1 MNRRPA
7 LGYAM
12 VLTAATLWA
21 LNGAV
26 SKVILQSGG
35 VTSER
40 LTEVRATGAFLL
52 LFAVLLVWRRST
64 LRVTLRELPFLAVF
78 GVAGLAF
85 VAWFYFVAIERL
97 EIGIALLIQYVAPVL
112 VALYARYVL
121 HEPVR
126 RRIWAA
132 LALAIAGLALLLQL
146 WQGLVL
152 DGIGVLASIGAAITF
167 ALYILMADRGIR
179 RRTSSSL
186 LAYGFLFAALFW
198 AVVQPWTSFPWDLLD
213 DSVSLLGRL
222 ESYELPVWLLMAW
235 MVVLG
240 TIVPFGLLVAALRH
254 VSPTRA
260 GILAMFEPVAGTV
273 IAYAWL
279 QEELDPIQ
287 LVGAA
292 SRALRDRIGAN
303 GALILLITRDIF
315 KNDNAIFAR
324 LADSSAE
331 W

>member
-1 MNRRPA
+1 MTRRPA

-12 VLTAATLWA
+12 VLTAAALWA
-21 LNGAV
+21 LNGVV

-40 LTEVRATGAFLL
+40 LTEVRATGAFVL

-64 LRVTLRELPFLAVF
+64 LRVTLGELPFLTVF

-152 DGIGVLASIGAAITF
+152 DGIGVLASIGAAVTF

-222 ESYELPVWLLMAW
+222 ESIELPVWLLMAW

-240 TIVPFGLLVAALRH
+240 TIVPFGLLVGALRH

-273 IAYAWL
+273 MAYAWL
-279 QEELDPIQ
+279 REELDPIQ

-292 SRALRDRIGAN
+292 VVLCGIGLAQ
-303 GALILLITRDIF
+303 T
-315 KNDNAIFAR
+315 AR
-324 LADSSAE
+324 
-331 W
+331 

>member
-1 MNRRPA
+1 MTRRPA

-52 LFAVLLVWRRST
+52 LFAVLLAWRRST
-64 LRVTLRELPFLAVF
+64 LRVTLGELPFLAVF

-152 DGIGVLASIGAAITF
+152 DGIGVLASLGAAITF

-222 ESYELPVWLLMAW
+222 ESIELPVWLLMAW

-279 QEELDPIQ
+279 REELDPIQ

-292 SRALRDRIGAN
+292 IVLCGIGLAQ
-303 GALILLITRDIF
+303 T
-315 KNDNAIFAR
+315 AR
-324 LADSSAE
+324 
-331 W
+331 

>member
-1 MNRRPA
+1 MTRRPA

-64 LRVTLRELPFLAVF
+64 LRVTLGELPFLAVF

-152 DGIGVLASIGAAITF
+152 DGIGVLASLGAAVTF

-222 ESYELPVWLLMAW
+222 ESIELPVWLLMAW

-240 TIVPFGLLVAALRH
+240 TIVPFGLLVGALRH

-279 QEELDPIQ
+279 REELDPIQ

-292 SRALRDRIGAN
+292 VVLCGIGLAQ
-303 GALILLITRDIF
+303 T
-315 KNDNAIFAR
+315 AR
-324 LADSSAE
+324 
-331 W
+331 

>member
-1 MNRRPA
+1 
-7 LGYAM
+7 M

-52 LFAVLLVWRRST
+52 LFAGLLVWRRST
-64 LRVTLRELPFLAVF
+64 LRVTAGELPFLAVF
-78 GVAGLAF
+78 GVAGLAL
-85 VAWFYFVAIERL
+85 VAWLYFVAIERL

-132 LALAIAGLALLLQL
+132 LALAIVGLTLLLQL
-146 WQGLVL
+146 WDGLEL

-198 AVVQPWTSFPWDLLD
+198 AVLQPWTSFPWELLD

-222 ESYELPVWLLMAW
+222 ESIELPVWLLMAW

-279 QEELDPIQ
+279 REELDPIQ

-292 SRALRDRIGAN
+292 VVLCGIGLAQ
-303 GALILLITRDIF
+303 T
-315 KNDNAIFAR
+315 AR
-324 LADSSAE
+324 
-331 W
+331 

>member
-1 MNRRPA
+1 MTRRPA

-21 LNGAV
+21 LNGTV

-35 VTSER
+35 VTAER
-40 LTEVRATGAFLL
+40 LTQVRSTGAFLL
-52 LFAVLLVWRRST
+52 LFGTLLVWRRSS
-64 LRVTLRELPFLAVF
+64 LRTSRRELPFLVVF
-78 GVAGLAF
+78 GVCGLAL

-97 EIGIALLIQYVAPVL
+97 EIAVALLIQYVAPVL

-126 RRIWAA
+126 RRIWVA
-132 LALAIAGLALLLQL
+132 LALSILGLSLLLQL
-146 WQGLVL
+146 WNGLEL
-152 DGIGVLASIGAAITF
+152 DTIGLLASLGAAVTF
-167 ALYILMADRGIR
+167 ALYILMADRGLQR
-179 RRTSSSL
+179 RSTSSL
-186 LAYGFLFAALFW
+186 LTYGFLFAALFW
-198 AVVQPWTSFPWDLLD
+198 AVVQPWTSFPWHLLD

-222 ESYELPVWLLMAW
+222 ESIELPVWLLMGW

-254 VSPTRA
+254 VRPTRA
-260 GILAMFEPVAGTV
+260 GILAMFEPVAATA

-279 QEELDPIQ
+279 GEELDPVQ

-292 SRALRDRIGAN
+292 VVLSGIALAQ
-303 GALILLITRDIF
+303 T
-315 KNDNAIFAR
+315 AR
-324 LADSSAE
+324 
-331 W
+331 

>member
-1 MNRRPA
+1 MTRRPA

-52 LFAVLLVWRRST
+52 LFAALLVWRRST
-64 LRVTLRELPFLAVF
+64 LRVARGELPFLAVF

-222 ESYELPVWLLMAW
+222 ESIELPVWLLMAW

-254 VSPTRA
+254 VTPTRA

-279 QEELDPIQ
+279 REELDPIQ

-292 SRALRDRIGAN
+292 VVLCGIGLAQ
-303 GALILLITRDIF
+303 T
-315 KNDNAIFAR
+315 AR
-324 LADSSAE
+324 
-331 W
+331 

>member
-1 MNRRPA
+1 MTRRPA

-21 LNGAV
+21 VNGTV
-26 SKVILQSGG
+26 SKVILTSGG

-64 LRVTLRELPFLAVF
+64 LRISVSELPFLVAF
-78 GVAGLAF
+78 GVFGLAF

-97 EIGIALLIQYVAPVL
+97 EIGVALLIQYVAPVL
-112 VALYARYVL
+112 VALWARYVL
-121 HEPVR
+121 HENVR

-132 LALAIAGLALLLQL
+132 LALSIVGLSLLLQL
-146 WQGLVL
+146 WQGLEL
-152 DGIGVLASIGAAITF
+152 DGIGLLASAGAALTF

-179 RRTSSSL
+179 RRSTSSL
-186 LAYGFLFAALFW
+186 LAYGFLFAAVFW
-198 AVVQPWTSFPWDLLD
+198 ALVQPWTSFPWELLD

-222 ESYELPVWLLMAW
+222 ETIELPVWLLMAW

-254 VSPTRA
+254 ITPTRA
-260 GILAMFEPVAGTV
+260 GILAMFEPVAGTIV
-273 IAYAWL
+273 AYAWL
-279 QEELDPIQ
+279 GEELAPTQ

-292 SRALRDRIGAN
+292 IVLAGIGLAQ
-303 GALILLITRDIF
+303 T
-315 KNDNAIFAR
+315 AR
-324 LADSSAE
+324 
-331 W
+331 

>member
-1 MNRRPA
+1 VTRRPA

-64 LRVTLRELPFLAVF
+64 LRVTLGELPFLAVF

-152 DGIGVLASIGAAITF
+152 DGIGVLASIGAAVTF

-222 ESYELPVWLLMAW
+222 ESIELPVWLLMAW

-240 TIVPFGLLVAALRH
+240 TIVPFGLLVGALRH

-279 QEELDPIQ
+279 REELDPIQ

-292 SRALRDRIGAN
+292 VVLCGIGLAQ
-303 GALILLITRDIF
+303 T
-315 KNDNAIFAR
+315 AR
-324 LADSSAE
+324 
-331 W
+331 

>member
-1 MNRRPA
+1 MTRRPA

-64 LRVTLRELPFLAVF
+64 LRVTLGELPFLAVF

-97 EIGIALLIQYVAPVL
+97 QIGIALLIQYVAPVL

-146 WQGLVL
+146 WQGLGL
-152 DGIGVLASIGAAITF
+152 DGIGVLASLGAAVTF

-198 AVVQPWTSFPWDLLD
+198 AVVQPWMSFPWDLLD

-222 ESYELPVWLLMAW
+222 ESIELPVWLLMAW

-240 TIVPFGLLVAALRH
+240 TIVPFGLLVGALRH

-279 QEELDPIQ
+279 REELDPIQ

-292 SRALRDRIGAN
+292 VVLCGIGLAQ
-303 GALILLITRDIF
+303 T
-315 KNDNAIFAR
+315 AR
-324 LADSSAE
+324 
-331 W
+331 

>member
-1 MNRRPA
+1 VTRRPA

-52 LFAVLLVWRRST
+52 LFAVLLFWRRST
-64 LRVTLRELPFLAVF
+64 LRVTLGELPFLAVF

-132 LALAIAGLALLLQL
+132 LALSIVGLALLLQL
-146 WQGLVL
+146 WQGLEL

-186 LAYGFLFAALFW
+186 LAYGFLFAAVFW

-222 ESYELPVWLLMAW
+222 ESIELPVWLLMAW

-279 QEELDPIQ
+279 REELDPVQ

-292 SRALRDRIGAN
+292 VVLCGIGLAQ
-303 GALILLITRDIF
+303 T
-315 KNDNAIFAR
+315 AR
-324 LADSSAE
+324 
-331 W
+331 

>member
-1 MNRRPA
+1 
-7 LGYAM
+7 
-12 VLTAATLWA
+12 
-21 LNGAV
+21 
-26 SKVILQSGG
+26 
-35 VTSER
+35 
-40 LTEVRATGAFLL
+40 
-52 LFAVLLVWRRST
+52 
-64 LRVTLRELPFLAVF
+64 
-78 GVAGLAF
+78 
-85 VAWFYFVAIERL
+85 
-97 EIGIALLIQYVAPVL
+97 VL

-152 DGIGVLASIGAAITF
+152 DGIGVLASIGAAVTF

-222 ESYELPVWLLMAW
+222 ESIELPVWLLMAW

-240 TIVPFGLLVAALRH
+240 TIVPFGLLVGALRH

-279 QEELDPIQ
+279 REELDPIQ

-292 SRALRDRIGAN
+292 VVLCGIGLAQ
-303 GALILLITRDIF
+303 T
-315 KNDNAIFAR
+315 AR
-324 LADSSAE
+324 
-331 W
+331 

>member
-1 MNRRPA
+1 VTRRPA

-52 LFAVLLVWRRST
+52 LFAGLLVWRRST
-64 LRVTLRELPFLAVF
+64 LRVTLGELPFLAVF
-78 GVAGLAF
+78 GVAGLAL

-132 LALAIAGLALLLQL
+132 LALAIVGLTLLLQL
-146 WQGLVL
+146 WDGLEL

-198 AVVQPWTSFPWDLLD
+198 AVLQPWTSFPWELLD

-222 ESYELPVWLLMAW
+222 ESIELPVWLLMAW

-279 QEELDPIQ
+279 REELDPIQ

-292 SRALRDRIGAN
+292 VVLCGIGLAQ
-303 GALILLITRDIF
+303 T
-315 KNDNAIFAR
+315 AR
-324 LADSSAE
+324 
-331 W
+331 

>member
-1 MNRRPA
+1 MTRRPA

-12 VLTAATLWA
+12 VLTAAALWA
-21 LNGAV
+21 LNGVV

-64 LRVTLRELPFLAVF
+64 LRVTRGELPFLAVF

-152 DGIGVLASIGAAITF
+152 DGIGVLASIGAAVTF

-222 ESYELPVWLLMAW
+222 ESIELPVWLLMAW

-240 TIVPFGLLVAALRH
+240 TIVPFGLLVGALRH

-273 IAYAWL
+273 MAYAWL
-279 QEELDPIQ
+279 REELDPIQ

-292 SRALRDRIGAN
+292 VVLCGIGLAQ
-303 GALILLITRDIF
+303 T
-315 KNDNAIFAR
+315 AR
-324 LADSSAE
+324 
-331 W
+331 

>member
-1 MNRRPA
+1 VTRRPA

-21 LNGAV
+21 VNGTV
-26 SKVILQSGG
+26 SKVILTSGN

-64 LRVTLRELPFLAVF
+64 LRVSTRELPFLVAF
-78 GVAGLAF
+78 GVGGLAF

-97 EIGIALLIQYVAPVL
+97 EIGVALLIQYVAPVL
-112 VALYARYVL
+112 VALWARYVL
-121 HEPVR
+121 HENVR

-132 LALAIAGLALLLQL
+132 LALSIIGLSLLLQL
-146 WQGLVL
+146 WQGLEL
-152 DGIGVLASIGAAITF
+152 DGIGLLASAGAALTF

-179 RRTSSSL
+179 RRSTSSL
-186 LAYGFLFAALFW
+186 LAYGFLFAAVFW
-198 AVVQPWTSFPWDLLD
+198 AIVQPWTSFPWELLD

-222 ESYELPVWLLMAW
+222 ESIELPVWLLIVW

-254 VSPTRA
+254 VTPTRA
-260 GILAMFEPVAGTV
+260 GILAMFEPVAGTIV
-273 IAYAWL
+273 AYAWL
-279 QEELDPIQ
+279 REELAPTQ

-292 SRALRDRIGAN
+292 IVLAGIGLAQ
-303 GALILLITRDIF
+303 T
-315 KNDNAIFAR
+315 AR
-324 LADSSAE
+324 
-331 W
+331 

>member
-1 MNRRPA
+1 VTRRPA

-64 LRVTLRELPFLAVF
+64 LRTRLGELPFLAVF
-78 GVAGLAF
+78 GIAGLAF

-132 LALAIAGLALLLQL
+132 LALSIVGLALLLQL
-146 WQGLVL
+146 WHGLEL

-222 ESYELPVWLLMAW
+222 ESIELPVWLLMAW

-279 QEELDPIQ
+279 REELDPVQ

-292 SRALRDRIGAN
+292 VVLCGIGLAQ
-303 GALILLITRDIF
+303 T
-315 KNDNAIFAR
+315 AR
-324 LADSSAE
+324 
-331 W
+331 

>member
-52 LFAVLLVWRRST
+52 LFAGLLVWRRST

-198 AVVQPWTSFPWDLLD
+198 AVV
-213 DSVSLLGRL
+213 
-222 ESYELPVWLLMAW
+222 
-235 MVVLG
+235 
-240 TIVPFGLLVAALRH
+240 
-254 VSPTRA
+254 
-260 GILAMFEPVAGTV
+260 
-273 IAYAWL
+273 
-279 QEELDPIQ
+279 
-287 LVGAA
+287 
-292 SRALRDRIGAN
+292 
-303 GALILLITRDIF
+303 
-315 KNDNAIFAR
+315 
-324 LADSSAE
+324 
-331 W
+331 

>member
-1 MNRRPA
+1 VTRRPA

-12 VLTAATLWA
+12 VLTAAALWA
-21 LNGAV
+21 LNGVV

-35 VTSER
+35 ITSER

-64 LRVTLRELPFLAVF
+64 LRVTRGELPFLAVF
-78 GVAGLAF
+78 GVGGLAF

-132 LALAIAGLALLLQL
+132 LALAITGLALLLQL

-152 DGIGVLASIGAAITF
+152 DGIGVLASIGAAVTF

-186 LAYGFLFAALFW
+186 LTYGFLFAALFW

-222 ESYELPVWLLMAW
+222 ESIELPIWLLMAW

-240 TIVPFGLLVAALRH
+240 TIVPFGLLVGALRH

-279 QEELDPIQ
+279 REELDPIQ

-292 SRALRDRIGAN
+292 VVLCGIGLAQ
-303 GALILLITRDIF
+303 T
-315 KNDNAIFAR
+315 AR
-324 LADSSAE
+324 
-331 W
+331 

>member
-1 MNRRPA
+1 MTRRPA

-52 LFAVLLVWRRST
+52 LFAGLLVWRRST
-64 LRVTLRELPFLAVF
+64 LRVNLRELPFLAVF

-132 LALAIAGLALLLQL
+132 LALALIGLALLLQL

-292 SRALRDRIGAN
+292 VVLCGIGLAQ
-303 GALILLITRDIF
+303 T
-315 KNDNAIFAR
+315 AR
-324 LADSSAE
+324 
-331 W
+331 

>member
-1 MNRRPA
+1 LPLGTTNLGNRLARVTRRPA

-21 LNGAV
+21 VNGTV
-26 SKVILQSGG
+26 SKVILTSGD

-52 LFAVLLVWRRST
+52 LFAVLVVYRRSS
-64 LRVTLRELPFLAVF
+64 LRVSLRELPFLVAF
-78 GVAGLAF
+78 GVGGLAF

-97 EIGIALLIQYVAPVL
+97 EIGVALLIQYVAPVL

-132 LALAIAGLALLLQL
+132 LALSVVGLSLLLQL
-146 WQGLVL
+146 WRGLEL
-152 DGIGVLASIGAAITF
+152 DGIGVLASIGAALTF
-167 ALYILMADRGIR
+167 ALYILMADRGLR
-179 RRTSSSL
+179 RRSTSAL
-186 LAYGFLFAALFW
+186 LTYGFLFAALFW
-198 AVVQPWTSFPWDLLD
+198 AIVQPWTSFPWSLLD

-222 ESYELPVWLLMAW
+222 ESIELPVWLLMAW

-254 VSPTRA
+254 ITPTRA
-260 GILAMFEPVAGTV
+260 GILAMFEPVAGTIV
-273 IAYAWL
+273 AYAWL
-279 QEELDPIQ
+279 REELAPVQ

-292 SRALRDRIGAN
+292 VVLCGIGLAQ
-303 GALILLITRDIF
+303 T
-315 KNDNAIFAR
+315 AR
-324 LADSSAE
+324 
-331 W
+331 

>member
-1 MNRRPA
+1 MTRRPA

-35 VTSER
+35 VSSER

-64 LRVTLRELPFLAVF
+64 LRVTLRELPFLAIF

-132 LALAIAGLALLLQL
+132 LALALIGLALLLQL

-279 QEELDPIQ
+279 QEELDTVQ

-292 SRALRDRIGAN
+292 VVLCGIGLAQ
-303 GALILLITRDIF
+303 T
-315 KNDNAIFAR
+315 AR
-324 LADSSAE
+324 
-331 W
+331 

>member
-1 MNRRPA
+1 
-7 LGYAM
+7 M

-26 SKVILQSGG
+26 SKVILTSGG

-40 LTEVRATGAFLL
+40 LTQVRATGAFLL
-52 LFAVLLVWRRST
+52 LFGVLLVWRRGT
-64 LRVTLRELPFLAVF
+64 LRVDRRELPFLAAF
-78 GVAGLAF
+78 GIGGLAL

-97 EIGIALLIQYVAPVL
+97 EIGVALLIQYIAPVL

-132 LALAIAGLALLLQL
+132 LALSIVGLSLLLQL
-146 WQGLVL
+146 WQGLEL
-152 DGIGVLASIGAAITF
+152 DGIGLLASLGAALTF
-167 ALYILMADRGIR
+167 ALYILMADRGLR
-179 RRTSSSL
+179 RRTTSSL

-198 AVVQPWTSFPWDLLD
+198 AVVQPWTSFPWDLVD
-213 DSVSLLGRL
+213 DTVSLLGRL
-222 ESYELPVWLLMAW
+222 DSVELPVWLLMAW

-254 VSPTRA
+254 ITPTRA
-260 GILAMFEPVAGTV
+260 GILAMFEPVAGTA

-279 QEELDPIQ
+279 REELEPVQ
-287 LVGAA
+287 LVGAVVVLCGIVLA
-292 SRALRDRIGAN
+292 QTSR
-303 GALILLITRDIF
+303 
-315 KNDNAIFAR
+315 
-324 LADSSAE
+324 
-331 W
+331 

>member
-1 MNRRPA
+1 
-7 LGYAM
+7 M
-12 VLTAATLWA
+12 VLTAAALWA
-21 LNGAV
+21 LNGVV

-64 LRVTLRELPFLAVF
+64 LRVTRGELPFLAVF

-152 DGIGVLASIGAAITF
+152 DGIGVLASIGAAVTF

-222 ESYELPVWLLMAW
+222 ESIELPVWLLMAW

-240 TIVPFGLLVAALRH
+240 TIVPFGLLVGALRH

-273 IAYAWL
+273 MAYAWL
-279 QEELDPIQ
+279 REELDPIQ

-292 SRALRDRIGAN
+292 VVLCGIGLAQ
-303 GALILLITRDIF
+303 T
-315 KNDNAIFAR
+315 AR
-324 LADSSAE
+324 
-331 W
+331 